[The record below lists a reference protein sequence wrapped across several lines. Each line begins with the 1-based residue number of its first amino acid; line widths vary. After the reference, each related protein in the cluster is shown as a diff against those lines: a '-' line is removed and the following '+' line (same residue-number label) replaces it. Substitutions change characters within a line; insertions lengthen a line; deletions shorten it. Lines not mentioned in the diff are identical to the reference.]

1 MGKYK
6 IQIFIENLVLSF
18 LTMIKILLTSHF
30 FLKKPKNVIENK
42 DCLILGNS
50 PSLEETIKNN
60 PKFLE
65 NKDLFAV
72 NFFWKSELF
81 PKIKPRHFVI
91 LSSNYWESTRIDN
104 NAEGRKATFDEIAKI
119 VDWKMFLYVPALAK
133 KHKTWKIQLEK
144 NTNITIVYFN
154 PTPVEGFRC
163 LNHLFFKTGLGMPR
177 PHNVIIPSLIFA
189 INSKYSNIYLIGAE
203 HSWLK
208 DIWVADDNE
217 VLLTQKHF
225 YDKNTVKPEAMH
237 RGTSEEKRTLGE
249 VLTKFV
255 HTFNSYFVIKD
266 YAKSRNTKIFNATE
280 NSYIDAFE
288 RVKIEK

>member
-1 MGKYK
+1 MKSK
-6 IQIFIENLVLSF
+6 IQIFVENSVLSF
-18 LTMIKILLTSHF
+18 LTIIKIVLLSRF
-30 FLKKPKNVIENK
+30 FLKKHKNIIANK

-60 PKFLE
+60 PKFIE

-81 PKIKPRHFVI
+81 PQLKPLHFVI
-91 LSSNYWESTRIDN
+91 LSSTYWAKNRTDN
-104 NAEGRKATFDEIAKI
+104 NEASRKATFDEIAKI
-119 VDWKMFLYVPALAK
+119 VTWKMFLYVPALAK

-144 NTNITIVYFN
+144 NSNVTIVYFN
-154 PTPVEGFRC
+154 PTPIEGFEC
-163 LNHLFFKTGLGMPR
+163 LNNFFFRTGLGMPR

-217 VLLTQKHF
+217 VLLTLKHF
-225 YDKNTVKPEAMH
+225 YDINSPKPEAML
-237 RGTSEEKRTLGE
+237 RGTTSEKRTLGE

-255 HTFNSYFVIKD
+255 HTFNSYFVIKY
-266 YAKSRNTKIFNATE
+266 YAKSRNVKIFNATK

-288 RVKIEK
+288 RVKI